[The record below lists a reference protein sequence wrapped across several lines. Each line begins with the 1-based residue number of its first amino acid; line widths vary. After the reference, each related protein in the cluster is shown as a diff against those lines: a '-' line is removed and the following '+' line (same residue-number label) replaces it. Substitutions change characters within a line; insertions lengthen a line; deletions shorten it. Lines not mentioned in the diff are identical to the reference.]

1 MILELLKGPPLDA
14 PSFQPVDCHQEA
26 EWKFGTEARMVAG
39 GLLVLSHFP
48 MRDILGL
55 DRFCHDY
62 RYVPMILLDPV
73 REALCQ
79 VYLRPERRTHP
90 RAEAVRLGA

>member
-1 MILELLKGPPLDA
+1 MILELLKWPPVDA
-14 PSFQPVDCHQEA
+14 PAFQPVDCHQQE
-26 EWKFGTEARMVAG
+26 EWKVKIEAQMAAG

-48 MRDILGL
+48 MRDILAL
-55 DRFCHDY
+55 ERFCHDY

-73 REALCQ
+73 REALCH

-90 RAEAVRLGA
+90 RAEAVRLGT